1 MNKNNEEKELYDF
14 SINKDENRKLY
25 WYCTKCKKMFSNR
38 FKNSYLKSY
47 AEKSFYEQH
56 FVCNEESHKPFWKKM
71 YI

>member
-1 MNKNNEEKELYDF
+1 MKKKNYMIFLLIKMK
-14 SINKDENRKLY
+14 IENY
-25 WYCTKCKKMFSNR
+25 IGTVQNVKKMFSNR

>member
-1 MNKNNEEKELYDF
+1 MK
-14 SINKDENRKLY
+14 IENY
-25 WYCTKCKKMFSNR
+25 IGTVQNVKKMFSNR